1 MKEYQTILG
10 VNGTPLGGQLAR
22 SWRLRMLILTGVL
35 LGVTMV
41 WTPQAEA
48 GSVGW
53 SSVKITESGFDFGGE
68 GFVAGAPTKSGYLA
82 WDLNDGKLKPALH
95 GHLHLKDVRDLCAR
109 MRLDY
114 YSITHIFLT
123 TKYGGQVCAD
133 NDKRHEWDVNLA
145 PYESNKIGKVKV
157 SIEKLTAKKDWTIV
171 GSETVTL
178 STVHDKVKITED
190 GFDFGGEAFALGAP
204 TNSGD
209 VAWSWSNGQV
219 TPHLTGVL
227 HINNAAGACA
237 RMKLDYFQEDGTRL
251 AEEFG
256 GKVCAPDNQHHSWTV
271 DLMPFS
277 DGKLESIKVSIQTLA
292 ADGQWRTIGTETSW
306 YVYHAATVA
315 LCGGG
320 GGCLANQFPLGV
332 EVK

>member
-1 MKEYQTILG
+1 MKEYQTNPC
-10 VNGTPLGGQLAR
+10 VNCMPLGGQLAR
-22 SWRLRMLILTGVL
+22 SWRLRTLILAGVV
-35 LGVTMV
+35 LGITMV
-41 WTPQAEA
+41 WTPQARA

-53 SSVKITESGFDFGGE
+53 SSVKITKSGFDFGGE
-68 GFVAGAPTKSGYLA
+68 GFVAGAPTKAGYLA
-82 WDLNDGKLKPALH
+82 WDLNDGQLKPALH

-114 YSITHIFLT
+114 YSNTHIFLT
-123 TKYGGQVCAD
+123 TKYGNQVCAD

-145 PYESNKIGKVKV
+145 PYESNKIGEVKV

-171 GSETVTL
+171 GSETVKL

-237 RMKLDYFQEDGTRL
+237 RMRLEYFQEDGAQL
-251 AEEFG
+251 AEKFG
-256 GKVCAPDNQHHSWTV
+256 GKVCASDNQHHSWTV
-271 DLMPFS
+271 DLKPFS
-277 DGKLESIKVSIQTLA
+277 NGKLTKIEVSIQTLA
-292 ADGQWRTIGTETSW
+292 ADGNWRAIGTDTSR
-306 YVYHAATVA
+306 YVHIPATMA
-315 LCGGG
+315 LCSGS
-320 GGCLANQFPLGV
+320 GGCLASQYPLGV